1 MARRWILSAVHVGRF
16 ECSTW
21 NMQAGSVSSVLL
33 RNGKVLR
40 AACASGTLCVP
51 SAIPHWETKGL
62 IMNAVCKI
70 GLILPSE
77 VVERVVMK
85 RSYATVLTV
94 EWRGTIVTM
103 QVAEDGRLLHLSGSS
118 YPPIFSTEE
127 PAGSAPVFVTMEVV
141 P

>member
-1 MARRWILSAVHVGRF
+1 
-16 ECSTW
+16 
-21 NMQAGSVSSVLL
+21 
-33 RNGKVLR
+33 
-40 AACASGTLCVP
+40 
-51 SAIPHWETKGL
+51 
-62 IMNAVCKI
+62 MNAVCKI

-103 QVAEDGRLLHLSGSS
+103 QVSEDGRLLHLSGSS